1 MKKILVIDDDE
12 SLLKM
17 MGELLTRSGYEV
29 IQAVDG
35 NQGLRQFYATH
46 PDLVITDIIMPDKEG
61 LEVIMELHKQTPRP
75 KIIAISGGG
84 KLKPESYLPLAERLG
99 ADHILEKPFLPKEL
113 ITLIKD
119 LLSP

>member
-17 MGELLTRSGYEV
+17 MSELLTRSGYEV
-29 IQAVDG
+29 YKAVDG
-35 NQGLRQFYATH
+35 KKGLRLFYDNR
-46 PDLVITDIIMPDKEG
+46 PDLVVTDLIMPEKEG
-61 LEVIMELHKQTPRP
+61 LEVIMELQKQEPKP

-99 ADHILEKPFLPKEL
+99 ADYVLEKPFRNPEFLGL
-113 ITLIKD
+113 IED
-119 LLSP
+119 LLSR